1 MKGQSKKTIIAEIG
15 QAHDGSLGIAHSYI
29 DALAETGVDAIKFQT
44 HIAEA
49 ESSEYEEFRVNFS
62 FQDVTRFDYW
72 KRMEFSL
79 EQWIGLK
86 RHCDDVGVEFISSPF
101 SCAAVD
107 LLEKIGVNKF
117 KIGSGEV
124 NNKLIID
131 KICQTEKEIY
141 ISSGMS
147 SYNEIDQAIKWIS
160 YYGNK
165 YSLFQCTTN
174 YPTIP
179 SEWGLNIISEMQDRY
194 AVPIGFSD
202 HSGDI
207 FASLSA
213 VTLGADLL
221 EFHVV
226 FDKKMF
232 GPDAKAS
239 LTIDETKQL
248 VTGVRNIEKALENKV
263 DKNENSHFCDIK
275 IIFGKSLCVNK
286 NLKKGD
292 IIKFDDL
299 EAKKPANKG
308 ISASMYDQVL
318 GKTTKRNLEKWE
330 FLNLNDFF

>member
-1 MKGQSKKTIIAEIG
+1 MKEHSKKIIIAEIG

-29 DALAETGVDAIKFQT
+29 DALAETGVNAIKFQT

-49 ESSEYEEFRVNFS
+49 ESSDYEEFRVNFS
-62 FQDVTRFDYW
+62 FQDATRYDYW

-79 EQWIGLK
+79 DQWSGLK

-107 LLEKIGVNKF
+107 LLTKIGVNKF

-131 KICQTEKEIY
+131 KICQTNKEIY

-147 SYNEIDQAIKWIS
+147 SYNELDQAIKWIS
-160 YYGNK
+160 VYGNK
-165 YSLFQCTTN
+165 VSLFQCTTN

-179 SEWGLNIISEMQDRY
+179 SQWGLNVINEMRDRY
-194 AVPIGFSD
+194 SVPIGFSD

-207 FASLSA
+207 FAGLSA

-232 GPDAKAS
+232 GPDTKS
-239 LTIDETKQL
+239 SITIDMTKQL
-248 VTGVRNIEKALENKV
+248 VAGVRNIEKALENKI
-263 DKNENSHFCDIK
+263 DKNEDSHFIGMK
-275 IIFGKSLCVNK
+275 INFGKSLCVNK

-292 IIKFDDL
+292 ILSFDDL
-299 EAKKPANKG
+299 EAKKPGNKG
-308 ISASMYDQVL
+308 ISADMYDLVL
-318 GKTTKRNLEKWE
+318 GKSIKRNLTKWE
-330 FLNLNDFF
+330 FLNNEDIL

>member
-1 MKGQSKKTIIAEIG
+1 MKDQSKKIIIAEIG

-62 FQDVTRFDYW
+62 FQDATRFDYW

-79 EQWIGLK
+79 DQWVGLK

-131 KICQTEKEIY
+131 KICQTDKEIY
-141 ISSGMS
+141 LSSGMS
-147 SYNEIDQAIKWIS
+147 SYNELDQAVKWIS

-165 YSLFQCTTN
+165 FSLFQCTTN

-179 SEWGLNIISEMQDRY
+179 SEWGLNIINEMQERY

-207 FASLSA
+207 YASLSA

-226 FDKKMF
+226 FDKNMF
-232 GPDAKAS
+232 GPDTKAS
-239 LTIDETKQL
+239 ITIDETKQL
-248 VTGVRNIEKALENKV
+248 VIGVRNIEKALGKKI
-263 DKNENSHFCDIK
+263 DKNENNHFCDIK
-275 IIFGKSLCVNK
+275 IMFGKSLCVNK

-308 ISASMYDQVL
+308 ICAGMYDQVL
-318 GKTTKRNLEKWE
+318 GKIIKRDLEKWE
-330 FLNLNDFF
+330 FLNRKDFY